1 MTVPH
6 ISVSTW
12 SARRGRELFSDVR
25 LSGLLARP
33 TRTRTAVA
41 SGAGIAWVDVMIQVV
56 VGTAMLYALWWV
68 LASGV
73 FAHAVQG
80 AAGWYVDTIIPA
92 FNTGT
97 PAVLTG
103 TDFTEGFFVPAPEP
117 PAMLQYD
124 GPATVQFEQAMGL

>member
-1 MTVPH
+1 M
-6 ISVSTW
+6 
-12 SARRGRELFSDVR
+12 R